1 MKILLTLDNPYE
13 SDNPYFRELIDN
25 IKKIDSEIEFD
36 WGIKKFWANNSFD
49 IVHIMF
55 PHFLLK
61 IGDKNEE
68 HSLEEL
74 ELRLQVL
81 KNKNIKIVSTC
92 HNIVPHYK
100 SNIEQIQSYDCV
112 YRYSEHIY
120 HLGDYSRG
128 VFEKKYPNANNLLLE
143 HPVYNDLYT
152 EFPSRE
158 KALKKLKLSSKYKY
172 ILCIGAFRD
181 DEERKLI
188 CKIVKSFKKKKI
200 KILAPLFCKIKFKK
214 NIVSLI
220 KEVFTYL
227 RYKILFKRIVFTGKS
242 VSDTLLSYYMSVSDV
257 SLIQRVKILNS
268 GSLPL
273 NYYFGNVVVG
283 PNVGNVGEILKKTGN
298 PTFDVTD
305 LNSLP
310 VAIRAGF
317 DLFYMGLGSE
327 NKKIAEKNWLIKH
340 ISDKQISYYKLL
352 KISGWGGVN
361 KYILDKIYS
370 GKINYSFMH
379 SSLLFVKRCA

>member
-1 MKILLTLDNPYE
+1 MRILITLDNPYE

-25 IKKIDSEIEFD
+25 IKKIDSEIELD
-36 WGIKKFWANNSFD
+36 WGIKKFWTDESFE

-61 IGDKNEE
+61 MGDKNEE
-68 HSLEEL
+68 HSLKEL
-74 ELRLQVL
+74 ELRLQLL
-81 KNKNIKIVSTC
+81 KDKNIKIVSTC

-100 SNIEQIQSYDCV
+100 SNIEQILSYDCV

-120 HLGDYSRG
+120 HLGEYSRKL
-128 VFEKKYPNANNLLLE
+128 FEKKYPSANNLLLE

-152 EFPSRE
+152 EFPSKE

-172 ILCIGAFRD
+172 VLCIGAFRD
-181 DEERKLI
+181 EEERILI
-188 CKIVKSFKKKKI
+188 CKIVNSFKKKRI

-214 NIVSLI
+214 NIFKVI
-220 KEVFTYL
+220 KELFTYL
-227 RYKILFKRIVFTGKS
+227 RYKILFPRILFTGKS
-242 VSDTLLSYYMSVSDV
+242 ISDTLLPYYMSVSDV

-283 PNVGNVGEILKKTGN
+283 PNVGNVGEILKKTRN
-298 PTFDVTD
+298 PTFDVNN

-310 VAIRAGF
+310 VAIMNGF
-317 DLFYMGLGSE
+317 NLFNMGLGDK
-327 NKKIAEKNWLIKH
+327 NKKIAENNWLIKH
-340 ISDKQISYYKLL
+340 ISNKQIAYYKLL
-352 KISGWGGVN
+352 EISGWGGG
-361 KYILDKIYS
+361 DE
-370 GKINYSFMH
+370 
-379 SSLLFVKRCA
+379 